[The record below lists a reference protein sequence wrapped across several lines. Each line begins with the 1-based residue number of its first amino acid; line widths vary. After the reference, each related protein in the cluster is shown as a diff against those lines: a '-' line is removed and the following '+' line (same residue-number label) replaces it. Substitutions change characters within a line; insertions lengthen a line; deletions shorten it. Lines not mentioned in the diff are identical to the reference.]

1 MKQALIALLAMVGG
15 CTTQQSETDKVAPLY
30 LDKPITNVVQKWGVP
45 KRIANGDG
53 GKVYIWEDQ
62 PPARNCRVEAHVND
76 RQNVIGLFTRGDDQ
90 ACMVWLRGL
99 HQ

>member
-1 MKQALIALLAMVGG
+1 MKYALLAAFALTA
-15 CTTQQSETDKVAPLY
+15 CATNQSEADKVVPLY
-30 LDKPITNVVQKWGVP
+30 LDKPIIDVVQKWGVP
-45 KRIANGDG
+45 KRIAKGEG

-76 RQNVIGLFTRGDDQ
+76 RQNVIGLFARGGNEACVVWWQ
-90 ACMVWLRGL
+90 AL